1 MPYPVCYGRKSLA
14 IVKSTMQTQA
24 QKRRRSG
31 PRIAWLPV
39 LCLAPATALLA
50 VVFLYPIFSTLL
62 DSVSH
67 VSALAGRTHV
77 GTTENWRAITAD
89 PVFMRGVLPRTIA
102 WTLSVVTL
110 TLALSLPAA
119 LLLHAPFRGRKL
131 ARAAMLLPWAV
142 PLPIAAIV
150 WRFILDGQIGTLNAL
165 LAKVGIQGPVW
176 LAQAGTAFPMV
187 VWVGVWA
194 SIPFT
199 VVTLLAGLQ
208 GIGSDVIEAGALDG
222 AVGWSRFRFIT
233 LPLLRPVLNVAV
245 VLNTVYVFNSFPI
258 IWVLTQGGPA
268 GSTDTLITYL
278 YKTAFR
284 FSMPGPAQ
292 AMGVVSFCVLL
303 VFSLVYLRVTEGSR
317 QT

>member
-1 MPYPVCYGRKSLA
+1 
-14 IVKSTMQTQA
+14 MQTQA
-24 QKRRRSG
+24 HTVRGKGFRT
-31 PRIAWLPV
+31 ALLPL
-39 LCLAPATALLA
+39 LCLAPASILLA

-67 VSALAGRTHV
+67 VSALAGRTQV
-77 GTTENWRAITAD
+77 GTSENWRAVFSD
-89 PVFMRGVLPRTIA
+89 PVFVSGVLPRTIW
-102 WTLSVVTL
+102 WTAGVVSL

-119 LLLHAPFRGRKL
+119 LLLHAPFRGRKW
-131 ARAAMLLPWAV
+131 ARTAMLLPWAV

-165 LAKVGIQGPVW
+165 LAKAGIQGPVW

-199 VVTLLAGLQ
+199 VVTLLSGLQ
-208 GIGSDVIEAGALDG
+208 GIGSDVMEAGALDG
-222 AVGWSRFRFIT
+222 AVGWGRFRYIT

-284 FSMPGPAQ
+284 FSRPGPAQ

-303 VFSLVYLRVTEGSR
+303 AFSVVYLRVAEGSR
-317 QT
+317 ES

>member
-1 MPYPVCYGRKSLA
+1 
-14 IVKSTMQTQA
+14 MQTHSYQ
-24 QKRRRSG
+24 RRRSDY
-31 PRIAWLPV
+31 RTAWLSL

-67 VSALAGRTHV
+67 VSALAGRTHI
-77 GTTENWRAITAD
+77 GTTENWRAIFTD
-89 PVFMRGVLPRTIA
+89 PVFVHGVLPRTIA
-102 WTLSVVTL
+102 WTLGVVSL
-110 TLALSLPAA
+110 TVVLSMPAA
-119 LLLHAPFRGRKL
+119 LLLHAPFRGRKW
-131 ARAAMLLPWAV
+131 ARTAMLLPWAV

-165 LAKVGIQGPVW
+165 LAMVGIHGPVW

-222 AVGWSRFRFIT
+222 AVGWNLFRHIT

-303 VFSLVYLRVTEGSR
+303 VFSTAYLRVTEGNR
-317 QT
+317 ET